1 MTTHFWILFLR
12 IVKDLKEEYEGDE
25 EYEPE
30 EEDEEEE
37 DEEEDSEDE
46 AEEDDELDENDDEKV
61 DDNCDDDKK
70 ENLETFLSKKEK
82 LKKKQE
88 CGNIK
93 IFKPK
98 K

>member
-1 MTTHFWILFLR
+1 MQRNKIFWILFLR
-12 IVKDLKEEYEGDE
+12 IVKDLKEEYDRDE

-37 DEEEDSEDE
+37 EDS
-46 AEEDDELDENDDEKV
+46 EDDELDENDDEKA

-70 ENLETFLSKKEK
+70 ENVETFLSKKEK

-93 IFKPK
+93 IVKPK